1 MRRKSDRLMLGF
13 HWLTSLLVSASFALG
28 LLHAHTELLDDSPA
42 WLDLHRTVGLT
53 ILAVTIARLLTRM
66 RFGPI
71 RNGSELTLPIR
82 LASRAIHVMIY
93 ACLLAMP
100 LLGWAQSSAM
110 TRHFKVFGMP
120 FPALVR
126 RNHELGDTLAWWH
139 AEVGW
144 LFLSLIAL
152 HALAALLHHYV
163 LRDDVLMTMIPA
175 RPGGARKQAA
185 EDWQAQRRAV

>member
-1 MRRKSDRLMLGF
+1 
-13 HWLTSLLVSASFALG
+13 
-28 LLHAHTELLDDSPA
+28 
-42 WLDLHRTVGLT
+42 
-53 ILAVTIARLLTRM
+53 
-66 RFGPI
+66 
-71 RNGSELTLPIR
+71 
-82 LASRAIHVMIY
+82 MIY